1 MNSLC
6 NPYLFSDQVD
16 RDLTENSE
24 KGRFDVATYEVV
36 FFAPAFCSPCAG
48 RIFWANLILIQAT
61 FLTTLQKIKNV
72 GAMKDPHGQRLLLML
87 GTFRFPSDHTV

>member
-1 MNSLC
+1 MGFVTLSNGYLSLQKLVMNSLC

-36 FFAPAFCSPCAG
+36 S
-48 RIFWANLILIQAT
+48 
-61 FLTTLQKIKNV
+61 
-72 GAMKDPHGQRLLLML
+72 
-87 GTFRFPSDHTV
+87 